1 MTTILAFIFV
11 VGILVLIHELGHFL
25 AARWAGIRVERFSIG
40 LPKHIWKK
48 TIGDTEYCIG
58 IVPLGGYVKMAGMI
72 DESMDDKIEGK
83 PDEFMSKP
91 IWKRAIVIAAG
102 PIMNIVLAIVLFA
115 GIAFFAGIPE
125 LVPEIRAVL
134 ENSPAQSIGLQPG
147 DRILNVAGQEIKTW
161 QELTAIIHANPEK
174 PLAMVWE
181 RSGERM
187 SAEVT
192 PRLDPDAK
200 IGLIGI
206 SPKEIRR
213 AVGFIESWSMGANI
227 SWQVTSQMGVMLGRL
242 LRGEGSLKKEL
253 TGPIGIAMIAGEA
266 ARQGL
271 ESLFELMAL
280 ISINLAL
287 MNLLP
292 IPVLDGGH
300 LVFLGLEAVMRRPVS
315 VRTRMVMHQVVIA
328 LLLLL
333 TVFIT
338 FNDIQRIV
346 QKVW

>member
-1 MTTILAFIFV
+1 MTTLLAFIFV

-48 TIGDTEYCIG
+48 KIGDTEYCIG
-58 IVPLGGYVKMAGMI
+58 AVPLGGYVKMAGMI
-72 DESMDDKIEGK
+72 DESLDAKIEGK
-83 PDEFMSKP
+83 PDEFTSKP

-102 PIMNIVLAIVLFA
+102 PVMNIVLAVVLFA
-115 GIAFFAGIPE
+115 GLAFFAGIPE
-125 LVPEIRAVL
+125 LVPEIRTVL

-147 DRILNVAGQEIKTW
+147 DRIITVAGQDIRTW
-161 QELTAIIHANPEK
+161 QELTAVIHANPEK
-174 PLAMVWE
+174 PLAIAWE
-181 RSGERM
+181 RNGERM

-192 PRLDPDAK
+192 PRLDPEAK

-206 SPKEIRR
+206 SPKEVRR
-213 AVGFIESWSMGANI
+213 QVGFIESWSMGANL
-227 SWQVTSQMGVMLGRL
+227 SWQVTAQMGRMLARL

-253 TGPIGIAMIAGEA
+253 TGPIGIAVIAGEA
-266 ARQGL
+266 ARQSF
-271 ESLFELMAL
+271 ESLIELMAL
-280 ISINLAL
+280 ISVNLAL

-300 LVFLGLEAVMRRPVS
+300 LVFLGLEAVMRRPVP
-315 VRTRMVMHQVVIA
+315 VRARLVMHQVVIA
-328 LLLLL
+328 LLLVL

-338 FNDIQRIV
+338 FNDIQRLL